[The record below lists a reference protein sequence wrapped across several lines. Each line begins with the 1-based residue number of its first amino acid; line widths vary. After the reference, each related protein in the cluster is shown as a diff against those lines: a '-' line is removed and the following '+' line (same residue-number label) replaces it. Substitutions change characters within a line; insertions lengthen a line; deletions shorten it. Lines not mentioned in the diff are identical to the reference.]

1 MNTTMT
7 LHSRC
12 LLAGAAM
19 LGALLAPA
27 SALADG
33 TVQFLSGTIS
43 VQRADGS
50 ARLLS
55 ERSQII
61 SGDTISTE
69 RDSYAQV
76 RFTDGSQMTLRPNT
90 QVRLEN
96 YAFTE
101 GAPQQDNF
109 LMSLVKGG
117 MRKVTGLIGKR
128 GSQNAFKLNTTT
140 ATIGIRGTDFNVI
153 DVPQNAGAGSPPPG
167 VYVTVNDGS
176 VAMATGGGET
186 LVGAGQ
192 TGFSSTLTAQP
203 QIVPPPP
210 NLPRVAPPNFTQPG
224 RPIVPGGSA
233 LECSTT

>member
-1 MNTTMT
+1 MLMT
-7 LHSRC
+7 ATPIIKR
-12 LLAGAAM
+12 LLAGT
-19 LGALLAPA
+19 ALFCVLAPGA
-27 SALADG
+27 ALADG

-50 ARLLS
+50 VRLLS
-55 ERSQII
+55 EKSQII
-61 SGDTISTE
+61 SGDTVTTE

-76 RFTDGSQMTLRPNT
+76 RFTDGSTTTLRPNT
-90 QVRLEN
+90 QVRLDN
-96 YAFTE
+96 YSFSEA
-101 GAPQQDNF
+101 APQEDSF
-109 LMSLVKGG
+109 IISLVKGG

-128 GSQNAFKLNTTT
+128 GPQSAFRVSTAT

-153 DVPQNAGAGSPPPG
+153 DVPANAGAGSPPPG
-167 VYVTVNDGS
+167 VYVTVNDGA

-192 TGFSSTLTAQP
+192 TGFSSSLTAQP

-224 RPIVPGGSA
+224 RPITPSGA
-233 LECSTT
+233 LDCSTGG

>member
-1 MNTTMT
+1 MLMSTKPALVRLAACAT
-7 LHSRC
+7 L
-12 LLAGAAM
+12 A
-19 LGALLAPA
+19 GALLAPLP
-27 SALADG
+27 ALADG

-50 ARLLS
+50 VRLLS
-55 ERSQII
+55 EKSQII
-61 SGDTISTE
+61 SGDTVTTE
-69 RDSYAQV
+69 RESYAQV
-76 RFTDGSQMTLRPNT
+76 RFTNGSAMTLRPNT
-90 QVRLEN
+90 QVRLDN
-96 YAFTE
+96 YAYNE
-101 GAPQQDNF
+101 AAPQEDSF

-128 GSQNAFKLNTTT
+128 STQTAFQLKTAT

-153 DVPQNAGAGSPPPG
+153 DVPPNAGAGSLPPG
-167 VYVTVNDGS
+167 VYVTVNDGA

-192 TGFSSTLTAQP
+192 TGFSSSVSAPP

-224 RPIVPGGSA
+224 RPIAPSGQ
-233 LECSTT
+233 LDCPT